1 MKCKRKSSTQCA
13 STGASKRN
21 ETKKCSS
28 WVEPTPSSS
37 SSCAHG
43 VFVTSSFT
51 ASFFKSA
58 CVLTSL
64 SPTWVSTSLFEV
76 VCPSFLWARLAS
88 VEWSVTSCAPSR
100 SSLFEPCFQKQGTS
114 VSEVECCSLALPI
127 LFQRYLRCRPW
138 SVKPFEK
145 YSISVLWRHTINAIS
160 MYRSVG
166 HDCKWLRLPK
176 FQSLILRF
184 WQSYPENC
192 ILARFPTS
200 NIRHFLWKCVI
211 IMTPF
216 FLRVISKKIRWF

>member
-1 MKCKRKSSTQCA
+1 M
-13 STGASKRN
+13 
-21 ETKKCSS
+21 
-28 WVEPTPSSS
+28 
-37 SSCAHG
+37 
-43 VFVTSSFT
+43 
-51 ASFFKSA
+51 
-58 CVLTSL
+58 
-64 SPTWVSTSLFEV
+64 

-145 YSISVLWRHTINAIS
+145 YSISDLWRHTINAIS

-176 FQSLILRF
+176 YQSLILRF

-211 IMTPF
+211 IMRPF
-216 FLRVISKKIRWF
+216 FLRVISKKDSLVSETLPDGLYLSPSLSESVHFLIWNGKFHERPLWNMYFSYFEELIHNQSILAGLEYRHNVLE